1 MLASILIIIF
11 SFVLFLYWLRYTCLL
26 LLQNRS
32 VNYALKVASTIRL
45 SFPQIQEALQT
56 TTQTTALDRLKE
68 SLEHDYKILT
78 SLLQHAPGGA
88 SIERR
93 ILTLDYKI
101 MRGWYILTRTNRDLA
116 KARKAL
122 AEMSAVLSYFAA
134 EIGKSATA

>member
-26 LLQNRS
+26 LLQQGS

-45 SFPQIQEALQT
+45 SFPQIQETLQT
-56 TTQTTALDRLKE
+56 TMQTTALDRLKE

-78 SLLQHAPGGA
+78 CLLQHTTGGA
-88 SIERR
+88 TIERR

-101 MRGWYILTRTNRDLA
+101 MRGWYILTRTNRDPA

-122 AEMSAVLSYFAA
+122 AEMSAVLSYFAV
-134 EIGKSATA
+134 EIGESATA